1 MGNPLGLLCG
11 WGKLRWPMGSQ
22 TASTPPLKGP
32 APSIQG
38 GSRLLRVLPLL
49 AILVAVLA
57 TSLYAIDFGP
67 HWDEDN
73 AWLKPLE
80 RSLREGKPLPGKYNY
95 PTFGYW
101 ITVLAIVPEVIG
113 ALVQGLDVSDY
124 VIERIY
130 GQPFRIRLRVMFLL
144 VSCLGFV
151 WMHRLVLR
159 WRGSWLEAALA
170 TALLA
175 FSWEV
180 AYHIRWVAPDGLL
193 MQFGALTML
202 CTLAAVRS
210 EDGRRWLYASA
221 IAAGL
226 GCGSKY
232 PGGILIAPV
241 LIAAGMVGAQG
252 GLSIRSR
259 LRQLGIVGALFVGT
273 FLVTTPG
280 SLFEYEMF
288 RRDLDY
294 EMIHYREAGHGVYTV
309 AAGSDHLGRMLEYF
323 GGHVLSP
330 FEPVA
335 WALTALALVGMVAL
349 ARERFMLFVL
359 CASFPVLYVG
369 YMSTMVVS
377 AVRNVLVISPF
388 LALFA
393 ARGAMVACTAL
404 RARSARIVIGG
415 AVAAAVAAN
424 IVYVF
429 HAAERTRHRGFERSL
444 GELSEHVASHG
455 DRTFALS
462 PRVRAGLADSG
473 ALADLSNTREP
484 GAEGSTHVATLA
496 VECAPAI
503 DTWVLGPIDLFWFGP
518 KEINFRYYPTA
529 WGYEERI
536 LVMPIATAREVG
548 LPGY

>member
-1 MGNPLGLLCG
+1 MGPQAAPTTPLTGVHPEPRSAGL
-11 WGKLRWPMGSQ
+11 
-22 TASTPPLKGP
+22 
-32 APSIQG
+32 
-38 GSRLLRVLPLL
+38 LLRVGPLL

-57 TSLYAIDFGP
+57 SSLYAIDFGP

-101 ITVLAIVPEVIG
+101 ITLLAILPEVVT
-113 ALVQGLDVSDY
+113 ALVQGADVSDY

-130 GQPFRIRLRVMFLL
+130 GQPFRLRLRVMFLAL
-144 VSCLGFV
+144 SCLGFL

-159 WRGSWLEAALA
+159 WRGSWIEAALA

-193 MQFGALTML
+193 MQFGALTLL

-241 LIAAGMVGAQG
+241 LIAAGMVGTQG
-252 GLSIRSR
+252 GFDIPSR
-259 LRQLGIVGALFVGT
+259 LRQLAIVGALFVGT
-273 FLVTTPG
+273 FLATTPG

-294 EMIHYREAGHGVYTV
+294 EMVHYRDEGHGVYTV
-309 AAGSDHLGRMLEYF
+309 EAGSDHLGRMLEYF

-330 FEPVA
+330 YEPVA
-335 WALTALALVGMVAL
+335 WGLVALALVGIVAL
-349 ARERFMLFVL
+349 ARERFMLFLL

-393 ARGAMVACTAL
+393 ARGAMIACTAL
-404 RARSARIVIGG
+404 RARPVRIAIGG
-415 AVAAAVAAN
+415 AVAAAVTAN
-424 IVYVF
+424 LLYLF
-429 HAAERTRHRGFERSL
+429 YAAERTRHRGFERSL
-444 GELSEHVASHG
+444 GELFEHVASN
-455 DRTFALS
+455 DDQVFALS
-462 PRVRAGLADSG
+462 PRVRAGLAASG
-473 ALADLSNTREP
+473 ALAELPNTAEP
-484 GAEGSTHVATLA
+484 GAEGATHVATLA

-536 LVMPIATAREVG
+536 LVMPVATARQVG
-548 LPGY
+548 LQ

>member
-1 MGNPLGLLCG
+1 
-11 WGKLRWPMGSQ
+11 MGSQ
-22 TASTPPLKGP
+22 ASSTPPPTGP
-32 APSIQG
+32 APPATSAG
-38 GSRLLRVLPLL
+38 FLLRTGPLL
-49 AILVAVLA
+49 VIVAILLG
-57 TSLYAIDFGP
+57 TGLYAIDFGP

-73 AWLKPLE
+73 AWLRPLE

-95 PTFGYW
+95 PTLGYW
-101 ITVLAIVPEVIG
+101 ITLFAALPEIIG
-113 ALVQGLDVSDY
+113 ALVQGADISDY

-130 GQPFRIRLRVMFLL
+130 GQPFRIRLRVLFLL

-151 WMHRLVLR
+151 WMHRLVLC

-193 MQFGALTML
+193 MQFGALTLL
-202 CTLAAVRS
+202 CALAAVHR

-221 IAAGL
+221 VAAGL

-241 LIAAGMVGAQG
+241 LITAWMVGARG
-252 GLSIRSR
+252 GFGIPARI
-259 LRQLGIVGALFVGT
+259 RQLSAAGALFTGT

-294 EMIHYREAGHGVYTV
+294 EMVHYREAGHGVYTV
-309 AAGSDHLGRMLEYF
+309 APGSDHLSRIVEYF

-335 WALTALALVGMVAL
+335 WAFAAFAALGMIAL

-359 CASFPVLYVG
+359 CASFPILYVG

-377 AVRNVLVISPF
+377 AVRNVLVVSPF

-393 ARGAMVACTAL
+393 ARGVMATGAL
-404 RARSARIVIGG
+404 LQAKPVRLAFGG
-415 AVAAAVAAN
+415 VVAAAVAAN
-424 IVYVF
+424 CLYLF
-429 HAAERTRHRGFERSL
+429 YAAERTRHRGFERSL
-444 GELSEHVASHG
+444 EELSEHIASHG
-455 DRTFALS
+455 EKTFALS
-462 PRVRAGLADSG
+462 PRVRAGLGASG
-473 ALADLSNTREP
+473 ALAPLTNTVEP
-484 GAEGSTHVATLA
+484 GDGSSTHVATLA

-518 KEINFRYYPTA
+518 KEINFRFYPTA

-536 LVMPIATAREVG
+536 LVMPIATARQVR